1 MVDAINLGK
10 VRGLFQV
17 YVVYGDFVEDPVV
30 VVAGSPD
37 AAKPAALRKIGY
49 LSGSV
54 SDYDFAVRRLGD
66 VRAKK
71 EVQEVRVV
79 TNVANRGT
87 FSAATAGGGQSNV
100 ASGDTSIIAGGIDNT
115 AKAWRD
121 THG

>member
-1 MVDAINLGK
+1 M
-10 VRGLFQV
+10 RGLYEV
-17 YVVYGDFVEDPVV
+17 YLVDPEDDKVLDCV
-30 VVAGSPD
+30 KVVAKSTET
-37 AAKPAALRKIGY
+37 ARFKAMRK
-49 LSGSV
+49 LSWFNKNIDDCDV
-54 SDYDFAVRRLGD
+54 IAHKLGD

-115 AKAWRD
+115 AKAWRG